1 MQDRVPAFSVGRVR
15 DIIRAE
21 LGAGPEALFAAFD
34 DRPLAAA
41 SLGQVHRATLRDG
54 SQVVVKVQRPGLKV
68 GLSPDQLVYPPS
80 CTALRDATSGS
91 APILNATECNVVFSV
106 IMRNCGRL

>member
-1 MQDRVPAFSVGRVR
+1 MSRKMPWMRRFGMAPELLGQLRGDDFGLQDRVPAFSVERVR
-15 DIIRAE
+15 GIIRAE

-34 DRPLAAA
+34 ERPLAAA

-68 GLSPDQLVYPPS
+68 RLSRERP
-80 CTALRDATSGS
+80 G
-91 APILNATECNVVFSV
+91 
-106 IMRNCGRL
+106 